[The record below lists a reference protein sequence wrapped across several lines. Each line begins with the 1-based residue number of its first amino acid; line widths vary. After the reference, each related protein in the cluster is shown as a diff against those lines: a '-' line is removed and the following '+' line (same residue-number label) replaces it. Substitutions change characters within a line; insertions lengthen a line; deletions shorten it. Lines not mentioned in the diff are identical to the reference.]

1 MARVYLSVDMEGL
14 AGVALREQI
23 SRHIGGRQY
32 QQGRRLVMAEVNAAV
47 AGAFDGGATDVIV
60 HDNHGSSMNM
70 IVEQL
75 DPRAHVYMGN
85 LPYPQHAVLE
95 PDIDLYFCLGYHA
108 AQGRLHAFRDHTVS
122 SSRWSDVWLNNVA
135 IGELGLSAACAG
147 VYGIPVGLV
156 VGDDKLCAE
165 ARTLLGPEVEVVPV
179 KTGLGRHAARLL
191 PSSDQHARIHRAAA
205 LAVRQG
211 QSVPPLVFAPPYELC
226 LQYTSPEYADAH
238 ACDGVRSV
246 RRNGTTV
253 CYRGENLI
261 ELVGRM

>member
-1 MARVYLSVDMEGL
+1 MRVYLSVDMEGL

-47 AGAFDGGATDVIV
+47 AGAFDGGATDVVV

-75 DPRAHVYMGN
+75 DPRAYVYMGN

-108 AQGRLHAFRDHTVS
+108 AQGRMHAFRDHTVS
-122 SSRWSDVWLNNVA
+122 SSRWSDVWLNEVA

-156 VGDDKLCAE
+156 VGDDKVCAE
-165 ARTLLGPEVEVVPV
+165 ARALLGPEVAVVPV
-179 KTGLGRHAARLL
+179 KTGLGRHAAKLL
-191 PSSDQHARIHRAAA
+191 PIADQHASIREAAA
-205 LAVRQG
+205 KAVRQMH
-211 QSVPPLVFAPPYELC
+211 SMSPLVFAPPYELC

-238 ACDGVRSV
+238 ACDGVHSV

-253 CYRGENLI
+253 CYRGDNLI
-261 ELVGRM
+261 ELAGRM